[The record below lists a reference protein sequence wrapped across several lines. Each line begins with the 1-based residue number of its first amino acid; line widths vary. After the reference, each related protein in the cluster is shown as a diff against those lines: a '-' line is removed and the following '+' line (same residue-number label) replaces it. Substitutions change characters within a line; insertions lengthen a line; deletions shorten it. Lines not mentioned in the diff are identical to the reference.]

1 MKAKLCGLFSLALAA
16 GSLSNCAKPAYIGE
30 NPNEPVKEF
39 PSEPE
44 SLALELP
51 PKAPETEEPLTT
63 PSSEEREEES
73 VSSPAASDQSA
84 SSEPEKPVEEPTE
97 PANAQLAARKELVRR
112 EITELSEKIDLASSQ
127 IDEAKSFLDE
137 LTEVYAEEDQKAA
150 KMRADRVYARM
161 RRSSSCGSCA
171 PPPPKAKIGGIST
184 SKADRIKVLDS
195 LERQIRFYQ
204 GYLEKDEARME
215 QLVTYAESLE
225 S

>member
-1 MKAKLCGLFSLALAA
+1 MEESASP
-16 GSLSNCAKPAYIGE
+16 AKPSQESSSLPETVSE
-30 NPNEPVKEF
+30 NPVEEVAEP
-39 PSEPE
+39 
-44 SLALELP
+44 
-51 PKAPETEEPLTT
+51 
-63 PSSEEREEES
+63 
-73 VSSPAASDQSA
+73 SPAA
-84 SSEPEKPVEEPTE
+84 
-97 PANAQLAARKELVRR
+97 AQLAARKQLVSR
-112 EITELSEKIDLASSQ
+112 EISELSEKIDLASSQ
-127 IDEAKSFLDE
+127 INEAKSFLDE